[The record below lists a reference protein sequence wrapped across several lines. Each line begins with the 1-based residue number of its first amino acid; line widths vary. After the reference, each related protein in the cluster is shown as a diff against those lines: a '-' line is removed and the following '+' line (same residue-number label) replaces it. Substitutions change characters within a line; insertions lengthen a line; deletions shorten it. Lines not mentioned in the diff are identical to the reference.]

1 MKHLLLSVFAIV
13 LVLTSCNSN
22 GVNRELQ
29 EKDSLQLIVDS
40 IHSKDIKLTFKGLTV
55 GDSLK
60 PSDKGLYGDGI
71 HLTAIDEYSYQG
83 NVNISFIDSDGHER
97 TEYPK
102 IQVDVL
108 NGVIVKVGLLTDSWG
123 LCKFFIDTFNDRYYE
138 EEPRTSNRV
147 GSYNDHYGWFFKE
160 QNICIN
166 RLYHI
171 DPESGIYHITD
182 AALIEYEHTEL
193 GKRLDNIIASLDS
206 LKKEEKG
213 KLTEQE
219 KKRLRDNI

>member
-1 MKHLLLSVFAIV
+1 MKHLLSVFAIV
-13 LVLTSCNSN
+13 LILTSCNSN

-29 EKDSLQLIVDS
+29 EKDSLQLIAKS
-40 IHSKDIKLTFKGLTV
+40 FQNKDIKLTFKGLTV

-60 PSDKGLYGDGI
+60 RNEKGLYGDGFN
-71 HLTAIDEYSYQG
+71 LSAINEYSYQG
-83 NVNISFIDSDGHER
+83 SISIPFIDSHGNER

-102 IQVDVL
+102 IQVDIL
-108 NGVIVKVGLLTDSWG
+108 NGLIAKISLLTDSWG

-138 EEPRTSNRV
+138 KEPIESKR
-147 GSYNDHYGWFFKE
+147 GGAYNEHYGWFFKE
-160 QNICIN
+160 QHICIN

-193 GKRLDNIIASLDS
+193 GKKLDNIFASIDS
-206 LKKEEKG
+206 LKKEKKG
-213 KLTEQE
+213 KLIEQE

>member
-1 MKHLLLSVFAIV
+1 MKYLLSVVAIV
-13 LVLTSCNSN
+13 LLLASCNSN

-29 EKDSLQLIVDS
+29 EKDSLQLIIDS
-40 IHSKDIKLTFKGLTV
+40 FQTKDIKLTFRGLTV

-60 PSDKGLYGDGI
+60 QNENGLYGDGI
-71 HLTAIDEYSYQG
+71 RLNTINEYSYQG
-83 NVNISFIDSDGHER
+83 SISIPFVDSDGNER

-108 NGVIVKVGLLTDSWG
+108 NGLIVKISLLTDSWG

-193 GKRLDNIIASLDS
+193 GKKLDNIIASLDS
-206 LKKEEKG
+206 LNKEEKD
-213 KLTEQE
+213 KFIEQE

>member
-1 MKHLLLSVFAIV
+1 MKHLLSVFAIV
-13 LVLTSCNSN
+13 LVLVSCNSN
-22 GVNRELQ
+22 GVNSELQ
-29 EKDSLQLIVDS
+29 EKDSLQLVADS
-40 IHSKDIKLTFKGLTV
+40 FKTKDIKLTFKGLTI

-60 PSDKGLYGDGI
+60 PNEKGLYGDGI
-71 HLTAIDEYSYQG
+71 HLLPISEYSYQG
-83 NVNISFIDSDGHER
+83 NISIPFIDSDEEER
-97 TEYPK
+97 TDYPK

-108 NGVIVKVGLLTDSWG
+108 NGLIVKISLLTDSWD
-123 LCKFFIDTFNDRYYE
+123 LCKFFIETFNDRYYE
-138 EEPRTSNRV
+138 KEPIKSNR
-147 GSYNDHYGWFFKE
+147 GGGYNDHYGWFFKE

-193 GKRLDNIIASLDS
+193 SKELDSIFASIDS
-206 LKKEEKG
+206 LKQEEKG
-213 KLTEQE
+213 KLIEQE